1 MKSLLSV
8 SLSVCLFLRLSLN
21 FVKIGLLVFSDIV
34 HYDSWSWH
42 LVIEGARI
50 LDKKFGSPNL
60 GQMDQNQAQNVVFY
74 HFLKFDSLVSHE
86 IA

>member
-8 SLSVCLFLRLSLN
+8 SPSACLFVRPSLN

-42 LVIEGARI
+42 LVTEGARI
-50 LDKKFGSPNL
+50 LENKFGSPNL
-60 GQMDQNQAQNVVFY
+60 GQMGQNQTQN
-74 HFLKFDSLVSHE
+74 
-86 IA
+86 